1 MAYSWLKARS
11 TCGDVCVWRIGKSI
25 WVLRSFF
32 FFSNNTEPQTIS
44 GDHESSYHQAS
55 FVRNSM
61 QAFGN
66 SQNCFC
72 LFFSTLLLS
81 EFIPIHQ
88 RNARQVTTQNFDTKI
103 NVSCKFY
110 FRTSQLHQMHSATCT
125 TSNFFINY

>member
-11 TCGDVCVWRIGKSI
+11 TCGDVCVRRIGKSI

-81 EFIPIHQ
+81 EFIDG
-88 RNARQVTTQNFDTKI
+88 NAKLGVKLARLV
-103 NVSCKFY
+103 
-110 FRTSQLHQMHSATCT
+110 LTC
-125 TSNFFINY
+125 IRVLEALILAIGRGREVRAL